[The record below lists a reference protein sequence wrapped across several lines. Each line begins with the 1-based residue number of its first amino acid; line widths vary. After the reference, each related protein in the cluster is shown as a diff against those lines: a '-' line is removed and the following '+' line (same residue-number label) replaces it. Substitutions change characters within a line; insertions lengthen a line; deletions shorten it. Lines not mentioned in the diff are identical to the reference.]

1 MLQSVLNL
9 SYLAGSLTFILGLKM
24 LSNPATARKGNWL
37 AAAGMAVAI
46 AGTIFLYKDD
56 NGSALGNY
64 GWIFGGLIIGIVESL
79 VAGYLDPYVGG
90 GTKDFAPYVLMIIVL
105 MIKPY
110 GIFGKRRIERV

>member
-64 GWIFGGLIIGIVESL
+64 GWIFGGLIIGIGFRAEARASSIEGAIAAAL
-79 VAGYLDPYVGG
+79 ASAPRGEVAAIATPYRP
-90 GTKDFAPYVLMIIVL
+90 ARP
-105 MIKPY
+105 
-110 GIFGKRRIERV
+110 